1 MPTKLTAL
9 TELTCNQFEPFI
21 ESMGQPGY
29 RAQQLRKWI
38 YENLAFSFE
47 EMTDLPLAFRQRL
60 ENTSRLHSLEPVQQA
75 IGKDGTIKVLF
86 RLADGKT
93 VEAALMYYTG
103 EGRGERRTVC
113 VSTQAG
119 CGIGCPFC
127 ATGQQGY
134 ERNLTPGEIID
145 QVLYFARY
153 LKDHSGEGKN
163 TGGKTVEHVS
173 NVVFMGMGEPLANYE
188 ALWQAIETL
197 NTPECFRLGARNM
210 VISTAG
216 LAPQIKRLSK
226 EKLQVGLAVSLHASD
241 NKLRDRLVPIN
252 HKYPLEELIQACQEY
267 SLIKGRRLSF
277 EYILFN
283 GINDSAAQARD
294 LAALIRGIK
303 CHVNLIAANV
313 TANPTFRPP
322 PYNKVVAFEEELKQ
336 CHVNVTLRERRGQ
349 DIDAGCGQL
358 RSRFLRETGR
368 GKDKKLRLEEVN
380 NVS

>member
-1 MPTKLTAL
+1 MPMKPASL
-9 TELTCNQFEPFI
+9 TELTCGQFEDFI
-21 ESMGQPGY
+21 GSMGQPGY
-29 RAQQLRKWI
+29 RARQLRKWI
-38 YENLAFSFE
+38 YENLALSFE

-60 ENTSRLHSLEPVQQA
+60 ANETSLHSLAPVQQA
-75 IGKDGTIKVLF
+75 VGKDGTVKILF

-93 VEAALMYYTG
+93 VEAALMYYGG
-103 EGRGERRTVC
+103 ESGGERRTVC

-153 LKDHSGEGKN
+153 LKDQSRAGNN
-163 TGGKTVEHVS
+163 TSGKTGERVS
-173 NVVFMGMGEPLANYE
+173 NIVFMGMGEPLANYE
-188 ALWQAIETL
+188 ALWQAIEML
-197 NTPECFRLGARNM
+197 NAPECFRLGARNM

-226 EKLQVGLAVSLHASD
+226 EKLQIGLAVSLHASD

-252 HKYPLEELIQACQEY
+252 RKYPLEELIQACQEY
-267 SLIKGRRLSF
+267 SVIKGRRLSF

-283 GINDSAAQARD
+283 GINDSTAQVRG

-303 CHVNLIAANV
+303 CHVNLIPANF
-313 TANPTFRPP
+313 TADPTFRPP
-322 PYNKVVAFEEELKQ
+322 PYRTVLAFEDELKKS
-336 CHVNVTLRERRGQ
+336 HVNVTLRERRGQ

-358 RSRFLRETGR
+358 RSRFLRETGQET
-368 GKDKKLRLEEVN
+368 DKNQRMEKAE